1 MGMTGF
7 GNADVYGKIDEQ
19 EAIATIQRSLEL
31 GGNFLDTADVYEPFT
46 NERLIAKA
54 IEGKRNQYILA
65 TKFGWKTDNNEQV
78 TWKINIS
85 YW

>member
-1 MGMTGF
+1 M
-7 GNADVYGKIDEQ
+7 
-19 EAIATIQRSLEL
+19 

-46 NERLIAKA
+46 NERLTTKA
-54 IEGKRNQYILA
+54 IEGKRNHYILA
-65 TKFGWKTDNNEQV
+65 TKFGCKTDDNEQV